1 MRLSINDQFMT
12 ISPFA
17 KMPLYLALA
26 FLFFSFASFTV
37 PAARSNTMEE
47 DILYYVNL
55 DRKSKGLG
63 ALELNEIESSVAEKH
78 SRNMASGKTAFGHD
92 GLTSRAKD
100 IKKKLGRP
108 ITSVGENVASGWM
121 TAKEV
126 VDGWLNSPGH
136 RRNIEGDFTL
146 TGIGLAKDRKGMTY
160 YTQIF
165 TK

>member
-1 MRLSINDQFMT
+1 MT
-12 ISPFA
+12 VSPFA
-17 KMPLYLALA
+17 RIRGYLALLC
-26 FLFFSFASFTV
+26 FLLSFASFTA
-37 PAARSNTMEE
+37 PRTGNDTMED
-47 DILYYVNL
+47 DILHFVNQH
-55 DRKSKGLG
+55 RKSIGLRP
-63 ALELNEIESSVAEKH
+63 LELNTIESAVAEKH

-100 IKKKLGRP
+100 IRKKLGQP
-108 ITSVGENVASGWM
+108 ITAVGENVASGWM
-121 TAKEV
+121 SAKEV
-126 VDGWLNSPGH
+126 VDGWLNSSGH